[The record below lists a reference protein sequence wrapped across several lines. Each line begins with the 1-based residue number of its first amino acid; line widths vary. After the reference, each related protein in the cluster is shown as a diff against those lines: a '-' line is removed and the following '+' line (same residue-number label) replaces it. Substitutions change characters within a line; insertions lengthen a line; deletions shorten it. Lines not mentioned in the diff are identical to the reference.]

1 MSKPDFLSGVSYWNN
16 TDATVDGVLGGYGT
30 TSVPRL
36 DAAASRMLILSILPQ
51 ISTII
56 PPHHSR
62 NHNQHSTSPRRSFR
76 ALDCGAGIGRISSNV
91 LLPLF
96 NRVDIVEPVEKF
108 LKAAET
114 AGKSGR
120 DGWKAVKEG
129 ESTGK
134 GARMWL
140 AGLQFFDPRSPSIPV
155 PPLNEGE
162 QVGTSTLFTLLGDK
176 SLVWPEPSIPT
187 PPEDGYDLIMIQ
199 LVFLPFRS
207 PSLSLLHA
215 ADIMIVITDGVLVI

>member
-1 MSKPDFLSGVSYWNN
+1 MSKPDFAKGIHYWQN
-16 TDATVDGVLGGYGT
+16 TEATVNGVLGGYGT

-62 NHNQHSTSPRRSFR
+62 NHNQQTPIRRSFR
-76 ALDCGAGIGRISSNV
+76 SLDCGAGIGRVASNV

-108 LKAAET
+108 LQAAET
-114 AGKSGR
+114 AGKNGR

-129 ESTGK
+129 EPTGK

-140 AGLQFFDPRSPSIPV
+140 AGLQFFDPRCPSIPV

-162 QVGTSTLFTLLGDK
+162 EVGTSVLFATLGD
-176 SLVWPEPSIPT
+176 SVVWPEPSIPT
-187 PPEDGYDLIMIQ
+187 PEEDGYDLIMIQ
-199 LVFLPFRS
+199 
-207 PSLSLLHA
+207 
-215 ADIMIVITDGVLVI
+215 